1 MNREEVF
8 KVELGYINDERIRN
22 ACLEMIKLLPD
33 YFFEIPASST
43 GKYHPNYALG
53 DGGLLRHSKAAV
65 RIGYELLQDPSIGD
79 KYSSLEKDMMIMAL
93 LLHDGLKSG
102 MPKEKYT
109 RFDHPLL
116 ICDYI
121 MDNEEVLGLEVG
133 EIEFICDAIK
143 THMGVWTK
151 DYNGVEVLEKPTTK
165 YQNFVHMCDYLA
177 SKKFLQIPFD
187 ENNNIS
193 A

>member
-1 MNREEVF
+1 MNKEEVF
-8 KVELGYINDERIRN
+8 KVELGYINDEKVRN

-43 GKYHPNYALG
+43 GKYHPSYALG
-53 DGGLLRHSKAAV
+53 DGGLVRHSKAAV

-79 KYSSLEKDMMIMAL
+79 KYTSKEKDMMLMAL

-102 MPKEKYT
+102 LEKEQYT

-116 ICDYI
+116 LCDLI
-121 MDNEEVLGLEVG
+121 MDSEEVLGLEVE
-133 EIEFICDAIK
+133 EIDFICDCIK
-143 THMGVWTK
+143 TEMGNWTT
-151 DYNGVEVLEKPTTK
+151 DYNGVEILEKPKTK
-165 YQNFVHMCDYLA
+165 YQNFVHMCDNLA

-193 A
+193 V